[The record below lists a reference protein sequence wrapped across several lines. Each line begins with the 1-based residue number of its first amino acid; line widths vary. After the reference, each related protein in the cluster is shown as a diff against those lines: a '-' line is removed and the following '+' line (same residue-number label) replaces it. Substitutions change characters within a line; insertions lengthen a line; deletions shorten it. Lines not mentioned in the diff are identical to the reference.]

1 MDAEWRSVDLSTG
14 DPAEGTLTG
23 EPVVARTVLS
33 HSHSNVYVVPE
44 DDPQVD
50 DFTFGTVRRASLQDL
65 FSFMASCWEYD
76 QVLGSVIAEEDY
88 LRDGRVPSRT
98 VTALCANLGHGLNVW
113 KTAGYRDDP
122 SDLMMPVRER

>member
-1 MDAEWRSVDLSTG
+1 MA
-14 DPAEGTLTG
+14 
-23 EPVVARTVLS
+23 ARTALS
-33 HSHSNVYVVPE
+33 HTHSDVYVVPA

-50 DFTFGTVRRASLQDL
+50 DFTFGTVRRAHLQDL
-65 FSFMASCWEYD
+65 FSYMASCWEYD

-113 KTAGYRDDP
+113 KTGGFRDDP
-122 SDLMMPVRER
+122 PDLMMPVREC